1 MASSAFLIGMFVVL
15 VIGLL
20 TGHQLAFV
28 LGGIGTVFG
37 YIGWGDT
44 INTIFATR
52 IWDTMNSY
60 SLIAIPMFVLMA
72 NFLTAS
78 GVADGLF
85 DSVKLLFGK
94 VKGGLGIAVI
104 VVSTI
109 FAATTG
115 VVGASVTTM
124 GLLALPVLM
133 KNGYNKELSC
143 GTVAA
148 GGTLGILIPPSMM
161 LVLMGSYST
170 VSVGTLFSAALVPGL
185 SLSALYIIYIV
196 VMCHIHPEYGPG
208 MSEEE
213 LSQYTMATKL
223 KNCAV
228 NLVPPL
234 ILILAVLGSIF
245 TGYATPTEASGV
257 GAFAAM
263 ILCACY
269 GKLNWKII
277 HDSMLDTAKTTAM
290 CFVIVF
296 GANAF
301 SSAFLGMGGA
311 DMVTRLVHSLGLSG
325 TGVFIVMLIIAF
337 ILGCFIDWIGI
348 VMILFPIF
356 LPILDSYGY
365 DRMVVVATCAV
376 LLQTCFLTP
385 PFGFSLFYLNGLN
398 VPGIKLSHIYRGII
412 PFVVI
417 ILIVT
422 ALCIAFP
429 NVMYGLAMNT
439 AEAAAEAAADAA
451 VVAG

>member
-1 MASSAFLIGMFVVL
+1 MGNAVLLIGMFVLL

-28 LGGIGTVFG
+28 LGGIGTICGF
-37 YIGWGDT
+37 IGWGPGITDV
-44 INTIFATR
+44 FVTR
-52 IWDTMNSY
+52 VWDTMNNY
-60 SLIAIPMFVLMA
+60 GLIAIPMFVLMA

-85 DSVKLLFGK
+85 ESVKMIFGK
-94 VKGGLGIAVI
+94 MKGGLGIAVI
-104 VVSTI
+104 LVSTV

-124 GLLALPVLM
+124 GLLAMPVLL
-133 KNGYNKELSC
+133 KNNYNKELAC
-143 GTVAA
+143 GLVAA

-161 LVLMGSYST
+161 LVLMGSYAQ
-170 VSVGTLFSAALVPGL
+170 VSVGQLFSAALIPGL
-185 SLSALYIIYIV
+185 ALSACYVIYIIIQ
-196 VMCHIHPEYGPG
+196 CKRHPDWGPG

-213 LSQYTMATKL
+213 ANALTWSIKL
-223 KNCAV
+223 RNCLV

-234 ILILAVLGSIF
+234 ILIIAVLGSIF
-245 TGYATPTEASGV
+245 TGWATPTEASAV

-263 ILCACY
+263 ILCVCY
-269 GKLNWKII
+269 RKFNLKML
-277 HDSMLDTAKTTAM
+277 HSALLDTAKTTAM

-301 SSAFLGMGGA
+301 SSAFLGMGGSA
-311 DMVTRLVHSLGLSG
+311 LVTNIVHSLGLSG
-325 TGVFIVMLIIAF
+325 MGVFIVMLLIAF

-356 LPILDSYGY
+356 LPILDTYGF
-365 DRMVVVATCAV
+365 DRLFVVATCAV

-385 PFGFSLFYLNGLN
+385 PFGFSLFYLNGLKL
-398 VPGIKLSHIYRGII
+398 PGVTLGHIYKGIL
-412 PFVVI
+412 PFVAI

-422 ALCIAFP
+422 ALCILFP
-429 NVMYGLAMNT
+429 DIMYSLAYNG
-439 AEAAAEAAADAA
+439 AVAAT
-451 VVAG
+451 

>member
-1 MASSAFLIGMFVVL
+1 MGNSLFLIGMFVVL

-28 LGGIGTVFG
+28 LGGIGTIFG
-37 YIGWGDT
+37 YFGWGTT
-44 INTIFATR
+44 INSIFATR
-52 IWDTMNSY
+52 VWDTMNSY

-85 DSVKLLFGK
+85 DSVKLVFGK
-94 VKGGLGIAVI
+94 MKGGIAIAVI
-104 VVSTI
+104 IVSTI

-124 GLLALPVLM
+124 GLLALPVLV
-133 KNGYNKELSC
+133 KNNYNKELAC

-170 VSVGTLFSAALVPGL
+170 VSVGKLFSAALIPGL
-185 SLSALYIIYIV
+185 SLSVLYIVYIV
-196 VMCHIHPEYGPG
+196 IMCHIHPDYGPG
-208 MSEEE
+208 MTEEE
-213 LSQYTMATKL
+213 LSQYTTATKI
-223 KNCAV
+223 KNV
-228 NLVPPL
+228 IINLVPPL
-234 ILILAVLGSIF
+234 ILIVAVLGSIF

-269 GKLNWKII
+269 RKLSLKVI
-277 HDSMLDTAKTTAM
+277 HNAMLDTAKTTAM

-301 SSAFLGMGGA
+301 SSAFLGMGGSQ
-311 DMVTRLVHSLGLSG
+311 MVTNMVHSMGLSG
-325 TGVFIVMLIIAF
+325 TGVFVVMLAIAF

-348 VMILFPIF
+348 TMILFPIF
-356 LPILDSYGY
+356 LPILDTYGY

-385 PFGFSLFYLNGLN
+385 PFGFSLFYLNGIN
-398 VPGIKLSHIYRGII
+398 VPGIKLSHIYKGII

-422 ALCIAFP
+422 AACIFFP
-429 NVMYGLAMNT
+429 NIMYSLAMT
-439 AEAAAEAAADAA
+439 VSEEA
-451 VVAG
+451 VG

>member
-1 MASSAFLIGMFVVL
+1 MSSSIFLIAMFIVL
-15 VIGLL
+15 IIGLL

-28 LGGIGTVFG
+28 LGGVGTVFG

-52 IWDTMNSY
+52 VWDTMNSY

-85 DSVKLLFGK
+85 DSVKLLFGRM
-94 VKGGLGIAVI
+94 KGGLAIAVI
-104 VVSTI
+104 IVSTI

-170 VSVGTLFSAALVPGL
+170 VSVGKLFSAALIPGL
-185 SLSALYIIYIV
+185 SLSVLYIIYILI
-196 VMCHIHPEYGPG
+196 MCKIHPDYGPG

-213 LSQYTMATKL
+213 LSQYTLMTKL
-223 KNCAV
+223 KNCAL

-269 GKLNWKII
+269 KKLNFKVI
-277 HDSMLDTAKTTAM
+277 HNAMIDTAKTTAM

-301 SSAFLGMGGA
+301 SSAFLGMGGSA
-311 DMVTRLVHSLGLSG
+311 MVTNLVHSMGLSG
-325 TGVFIVMLIIAF
+325 TGVFVLMLIIAF

-356 LPILDSYGY
+356 LPILDTYGY
-365 DRMVVVATCAV
+365 DRLVVVATCAV

-385 PFGFSLFYLNGLN
+385 PFGFSLFYLNGIG

-412 PFVVI
+412 PFVII
-417 ILIVT
+417 ILVVT
-422 ALCIAFP
+422 ALCIFFP
-429 NVMYGLAMNT
+429 NIMYAP
-439 AEAAAEAAADAA
+439 AFSVSA
-451 VVAG
+451 

>member
-1 MASSAFLIGMFVVL
+1 MASSAFLISMFVVL

-44 INTIFATR
+44 INSIFATR
-52 IWDTMNSY
+52 VWDTMNSY

-94 VKGGLGIAVI
+94 MKGGLGIAVI

-170 VSVGTLFSAALVPGL
+170 VSVGQLFSAALVPGL
-185 SLSALYIIYIV
+185 SLSALYIVYIV
-196 VMCHIHPEYGPG
+196 VMCRLHPDYGPG

-234 ILILAVLGSIF
+234 
-245 TGYATPTEASGV
+245 
-257 GAFAAM
+257 

-325 TGVFIVMLIIAF
+325 TGVFIVMLVIAF

-356 LPILDSYGY
+356 LPILDTYGY
-365 DRMVVVATCAV
+365 DRLVVVATCAV

-439 AEAAAEAAADAA
+439 AEAAAEAGAEAA

>member
-1 MASSAFLIGMFVVL
+1 MGNSMFLIGMFVVL
-15 VIGLL
+15 IIGLL

-28 LGGIGTVFG
+28 LGGIGTIFG
-37 YIGWGDT
+37 YIGWGPT
-44 INTIFATR
+44 INSIFATR
-52 IWDTMNSY
+52 VWDTMNSY

-85 DSVKLLFGK
+85 DAVKILFGK
-94 VKGGLGIAVI
+94 MKGGLAIAVI
-104 VVSTI
+104 IVSTI

-133 KNGYNKELSC
+133 KNNYNKELSC

-170 VSVGTLFSAALVPGL
+170 VSVGKLFSAALVPGL
-185 SLSALYIIYIV
+185 ALSLLYIVYIV
-196 VMCHIHPEYGPG
+196 VMCHIHPDWGPG
-208 MSEEE
+208 MDEAE
-213 LSQYTMATKL
+213 LSKYTLAMKL
-223 KNCAV
+223 RNTLI
-228 NLVPPL
+228 NLVPPM
-234 ILILAVLGSIF
+234 ILIIAVLGSIF

-263 ILCACY
+263 ILCALY
-269 GKLNWKII
+269 RKLTLKVI
-277 HDSMLDTAKTTAM
+277 HNSMIDTAKTTAM

-301 SSAFLGMGGA
+301 SSAFLGMGGSA
-311 DMVTRLVHSLGLSG
+311 MVTNLVKGMGLSG
-325 TGVFIVMLIIAF
+325 TGVFVLMLAIAF

-356 LPILDSYGY
+356 LPILDTYGY
-365 DRMVVVATCAV
+365 DRLVVVATCAV

-385 PFGFSLFYLNGLN
+385 PFGFSLFYLNGLG
-398 VPGIKLSHIYRGII
+398 VPGIKLSHIYKGII
-412 PFVVI
+412 PFVAI
-417 ILIVT
+417 ILVVT
-422 ALCIAFP
+422 AMCIFFP
-429 NVMYGLAMNT
+429 NLMYGLAM
-439 AEAAAEAAADAA
+439 A
-451 VVAG
+451 VSE

>member
-1 MASSAFLIGMFVVL
+1 MGNGVLLIGMFVLL

-28 LGGIGTVFG
+28 LGGIGTICG
-37 YIGWGDT
+37 YIGWGPGIMDV
-44 INTIFATR
+44 FVTR
-52 IWDTMNSY
+52 VWDTMNNY
-60 SLIAIPMFVLMA
+60 GLIAIPMFVLMA

-85 DSVKLLFGK
+85 ESVKLLMGRM
-94 VKGGLGIAVI
+94 KGGLAIAV
-104 VVSTI
+104 VLVSTV

-124 GLLALPVLM
+124 GLLALPVLI
-133 KNGYNKELSC
+133 KNNYNKELAC
-143 GTVAA
+143 GCVAA

-161 LVLMGSYST
+161 LVLMGSYAQ
-170 VSVGTLFSAALVPGL
+170 VSVGQLFSAALVPGL
-185 SLSALYIIYIV
+185 ALSACYIIYIIV
-196 VMCHIHPEYGPG
+196 QCNRHPDWGPG

-213 LSQYTMATKL
+213 VNSMTLAVKL
-223 KNCAV
+223 RNCAV

-234 ILILAVLGSIF
+234 ILIMAVLGSIF
-245 TGYATPTEASGV
+245 TGWATPTEASAV

-263 ILCACY
+263 ILCVFYRKFTLEMVHNA
-269 GKLNWKII
+269 L
-277 HDSMLDTAKTTAM
+277 LDTAKTTAM

-311 DMVTRLVHSLGLSG
+311 ELVTNIVHALGLSG
-325 TGVFIVMLIIAF
+325 IGVFIVMLIIAF

-356 LPILDSYGY
+356 LPILDTYGF
-365 DRMVVVATCAV
+365 DRLYIVATCAV

-385 PFGFSLFYLNGLN
+385 PFGFSLFYLNGIG
-398 VPGIKLSHIYRGII
+398 VPGVKLSHIYKGIL
-412 PFVVI
+412 PFVAI
-417 ILIVT
+417 IVFVT
-422 ALCIAFP
+422 ALCIFFP
-429 NVMYGLAMNT
+429 NIMYALAYSGQI
-439 AEAAAEAAADAA
+439 AA
-451 VVAG
+451 

>member
-1 MASSAFLIGMFVVL
+1 MVSSAFLIGMFVVL
-15 VIGLL
+15 IIGLL

-52 IWDTMNSY
+52 VWDTMNSY
-60 SLIAIPMFVLMA
+60 SMIAIPMFVLMA

-94 VKGGLGIAVI
+94 MKGGLGVAVI
-104 VVSTI
+104 IVSTI

-124 GLLALPVLM
+124 GLLAMPVLM

-143 GTVAA
+143 GTVTA

-170 VSVGTLFSAALVPGL
+170 VSVGTLFSAAMVPGL
-185 SLSALYIIYIV
+185 SLSVLYIIYV
-196 VMCHIHPEYGPG
+196 LVMCHIHPDWGPG

-213 LSQYTMATKL
+213 LNQYTMATKL
-223 KNCAV
+223 KNCAI

-269 GKLNWKII
+269 GKLNFKII
-277 HDSMLDTAKTTAM
+277 HDSLIDTLKTTAM

-311 DMVTRLVHSLGLSG
+311 NMVTNIVHSLGLSG
-325 TGVFIVMLIIAF
+325 VGVFIVMLIIAF

-398 VPGIKLSHIYRGII
+398 IPGIKLSHIYKGII
-412 PFVVI
+412 PFVII

-422 ALCIAFP
+422 AACIIFP
-429 NVMYGLAMNT
+429 DIMFGLAMNT
-439 AEAAAEAAADAA
+439 AEAAADVAASAA
-451 VVAG
+451 G

>member
-1 MASSAFLIGMFVVL
+1 MGNGVLLIGMFVLL

-28 LGGIGTVFG
+28 LGGIGTICG
-37 YIGWGDT
+37 YIGWGPGIMDV
-44 INTIFATR
+44 FVTR
-52 IWDTMNSY
+52 VWDTMNNY
-60 SLIAIPMFVLMA
+60 GLIAIPMFVLMA

-85 DSVKLLFGK
+85 ESVKLLMGRM
-94 VKGGLGIAVI
+94 KGGLAIAV
-104 VVSTI
+104 VLVSTV

-124 GLLALPVLM
+124 GLLALPVLI
-133 KNGYNKELSC
+133 KNNYNKELAC
-143 GTVAA
+143 GCVAA

-161 LVLMGSYST
+161 LVLMGSYAQ
-170 VSVGTLFSAALVPGL
+170 VSVGRLLSAALVPGL
-185 SLSALYIIYIV
+185 ALSACYIIYIIV
-196 VMCHIHPEYGPG
+196 QCNRHPDWGPG

-213 LSQYTMATKL
+213 ANSMTLAVKL
-223 KNCAV
+223 RNCAV

-234 ILILAVLGSIF
+234 ILIMAVLGSIF
-245 TGYATPTEASGV
+245 TGWATPTEASAV

-263 ILCACY
+263 ILCVFYRKFTLEMVHNA
-269 GKLNWKII
+269 L
-277 HDSMLDTAKTTAM
+277 LDTAKTTAM

-311 DMVTRLVHSLGLSG
+311 ELVTNIVHALGLSG
-325 TGVFIVMLIIAF
+325 IGVFIVMLIIAF

-356 LPILDSYGY
+356 LPILDTYGF
-365 DRMVVVATCAV
+365 DRLYIVATCAV

-385 PFGFSLFYLNGLN
+385 PFGFSLFYLNGIG
-398 VPGIKLSHIYRGII
+398 VPGVKLSHIYKGIL
-412 PFVVI
+412 PFVAI
-417 ILIVT
+417 IVFVT
-422 ALCIAFP
+422 ALCIFFP
-429 NVMYGLAMNT
+429 NIMYALAYSGQI
-439 AEAAAEAAADAA
+439 AA
-451 VVAG
+451 

>member
-1 MASSAFLIGMFVVL
+1 MASSAFLISMFVVL

-44 INTIFATR
+44 INSIFATR
-52 IWDTMNSY
+52 VWDTMNSY

-94 VKGGLGIAVI
+94 MKGGLGIAVI

-170 VSVGTLFSAALVPGL
+170 VSVGQLFSAALVPGL
-185 SLSALYIIYIV
+185 SLSALYIVYIV
-196 VMCHIHPEYGPG
+196 VMCRLHPDYGPG

-213 LSQYTMATKL
+213 
-223 KNCAV
+223 
-228 NLVPPL
+228 
-234 ILILAVLGSIF
+234 
-245 TGYATPTEASGV
+245 
-257 GAFAAM
+257 
-263 ILCACY
+263 
-269 GKLNWKII
+269 
-277 HDSMLDTAKTTAM
+277 
-290 CFVIVF
+290 
-296 GANAF
+296 
-301 SSAFLGMGGA
+301 
-311 DMVTRLVHSLGLSG
+311 
-325 TGVFIVMLIIAF
+325 
-337 ILGCFIDWIGI
+337 
-348 VMILFPIF
+348 
-356 LPILDSYGY
+356 
-365 DRMVVVATCAV
+365 
-376 LLQTCFLTP
+376 
-385 PFGFSLFYLNGLN
+385 
-398 VPGIKLSHIYRGII
+398 
-412 PFVVI
+412 
-417 ILIVT
+417 
-422 ALCIAFP
+422 
-429 NVMYGLAMNT
+429 
-439 AEAAAEAAADAA
+439 
-451 VVAG
+451 